1 MKFLNH
7 WPLQWARFKAKLTFA
22 KLKIPFFLGLGPN
35 LFMARRGDQFAFSIK
50 GMGWTEF
57 PILVTLSTLRKPTR
71 KVRWGKRRME
81 GFYFYPFSFFCCW
94 LQSTY
99 GVIRFKKPLRK
110 YNGHNRLWWWSTQME
125 GMVLGVR
132 DEVRSK
138 RNSCMYRGEFDKW
151 YEFLSQFLCLVSKCK
166 PDAQRAKMT
175 KINFGFEA
183 LFLFST
189 DKMFP

>member
-1 MKFLNH
+1 MKFQNR
-7 WPLQWARFKAKLTFA
+7 WPLQWTRFKAKLTFA
-22 KLKIPFFLGLGPN
+22 KLKIPFRELHSSWPIHPRAN
-35 LFMARRGDQFAFSIK
+35 LFYGWKGDQFAFSIK

-110 YNGHNRLWWWSTQME
+110 YNGHNSYSSMMME
-125 GMVLGVR
+125 DRNGGG
-132 DEVRSK
+132 D
-138 RNSCMYRGEFDKW
+138 RNSNW
-151 YEFLSQFLCLVSKCK
+151 WLIHS
-166 PDAQRAKMT
+166 T
-175 KINFGFEA
+175 K
-183 LFLFST
+183 
-189 DKMFP
+189 